1 MQNILLSSCAD
12 LLTLAGG
19 WLRLDPNAKGRHM
32 ERERGQGDLLC
43 SLQLMGFLNWELNLR
58 TVMSIDV
65 HIHVKVIVITLLHV
79 NINNTFNEKELF
91 SPPQ

>member
-1 MQNILLSSCAD
+1 
-12 LLTLAGG
+12 
-19 WLRLDPNAKGRHM
+19 
-32 ERERGQGDLLC
+32 
-43 SLQLMGFLNWELNLR
+43 MGFLNWELNLR